1 MKWPTVCLGEVA
13 TIVGGSTPLRSR
25 EEFWNGDIPWVTPT
39 DLPMPGEGIPAVT
52 GATEGITAEGLAA
65 CSAQLLPVGTV
76 LFSSRATIG
85 KLGISKV
92 LLATNQGFANF
103 IPKPWIDARFLGY
116 SLQYHTPSIAN
127 LAGKTTFKE
136 VSKGALRHYRILLP
150 PLSEQRR
157 IVEILDQADTLRRR
171 RTEADAKAEHIL
183 SALFYR
189 MFGDPGTN
197 THGWDRLPL
206 KKLLRDNKNALQSGP
221 FGSNLHNSDF
231 VSEGTVFVVGIDNVH
246 DTGFQIGRNRHIT
259 WEKYQGLK
267 KYKLET
273 GDVLITIMGTVGR
286 VCVFPEW
293 IDEAICT
300 KHVYRIQ
307 TNQQLLDPEYLC
319 ASIRFSPLIRAQLG
333 SSITGQIVKAI
344 TSKDLKELIV
354 DVPII
359 DLQRRFAHL
368 KKFLDDEA
376 MRRKDSRSKL
386 DSLFDVLIQR
396 SFSGELTTTWRES
409 HMKELLAEMNEQAKY
424 LAERGM
430 HSQHQNV
437 ALQESLF

>member
-1 MKWPTVCLGEVA
+1 MNYPQAQIGQLCLPTGQRDPREMPYRPFKYVDISSVDKDLKAIVQTQEVIGKDA
-13 TIVGGSTPLRSR
+13 PGRARKVISADDVLVSTVRPNLNAVAVVPSELDGQIASTGFCVLRPNPSVVSAR
-25 EEFWNGDIPWVTPT
+25 YLFYRALTEDFIGYLTARMRGANY
-39 DLPMPGEGIPAVT
+39 PAVT
-52 GATEGITAEGLAA
+52 DE
-65 CSAQLLPVGTV
+65 VV
-76 LFSSRATIG
+76 RKATI
-85 KLGISKV
+85 
-92 LLATNQGFANF
+92 
-103 IPKPWIDARFLGY
+103 P
-116 SLQYHTPSIAN
+116 
-127 LAGKTTFKE
+127 
-136 VSKGALRHYRILLP
+136 LP

-157 IVEILDQADTLRRR
+157 IVEILDQANALRKKRAK
-171 RTEADAKAEHIL
+171 ADAKAEHIL

-189 MFGDPGTN
+189 MFGDLGTN
-197 THGWDRLPL
+197 PHGWDRLPL
-206 KKLLRDNKNALQSGP
+206 KKLLRDNKSALQSGP

-286 VCVFPEW
+286 VCIFPEW

-319 ASIRFSPLIRAQLG
+319 SSIRFSPLIRAQLG
-333 SSITGQIVKAI
+333 ASITGQIVKAI

-368 KKFLDDEA
+368 KKFLDDET

-386 DSLFDVLIQR
+386 DSLFDVLLQR
-396 SFSGELTTTWRES
+396 SFSGELTTRWRES

-424 LAERGM
+424 LAERGT
-430 HSQHQNV
+430 HSQRQNV